1 MYPIF
6 IGSWICIHNYPG
18 VSGYSAVFMSRIKI
32 STTTLWYQ
40 LYSGLSKLLRI
51 LSLRLL
57 FKFRFKIENLLEY
70 WVWGF
75 LLSEFKFEIKT
86 LKRVETVCRASSCYS
101 TRLSLDIVFFCTSN
115 LSFWNFELFFLRV
128 LCTFLIFR
136 VLYHFLIGSWIYIYN
151 YPGVSGYSAVFKS
164 SIKIIVTCDI
174 GTRSTQNWVTL
185 L

>member
-1 MYPIF
+1 LYPIF

-115 LSFWNFELFFLRV
+115 LSFWNFELFLRV
-128 LCTFLIFR
+128 LYVPFSSESAAEVYPQASVDFHLTYKLLSFKISLQKKERFSSPIEFKHVATF
-136 VLYHFLIGSWIYIYN
+136 
-151 YPGVSGYSAVFKS
+151 
-164 SIKIIVTCDI
+164 
-174 GTRSTQNWVTL
+174 
-185 L
+185 